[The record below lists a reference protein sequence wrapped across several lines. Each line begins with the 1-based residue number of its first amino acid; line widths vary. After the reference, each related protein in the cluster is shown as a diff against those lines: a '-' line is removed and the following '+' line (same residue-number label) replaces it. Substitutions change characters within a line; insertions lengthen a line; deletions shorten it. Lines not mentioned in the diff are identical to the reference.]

1 MSHFSTLVICKSP
14 SDIDDLLAKYN
25 ENMGVEPYIAET
37 KAELI
42 ERAKEYRRQAE
53 LKKAVGAEENDWVN
67 RFIDCKTD
75 EELYNTIIEGDDEE
89 DYDEEGNRLSTYNPL
104 SKWDWYE
111 IGGRWSDSLKNK
123 DGELNDIVQLKDLD
137 ISPDKAAY
145 DRAIRFWEIAVED
158 KPLNP
163 GEEKP
168 FIFYK
173 KEYYTERYRDKYH
186 YAKNQASFTTY
197 ALVTPDGEWH
207 EKGQMGWFGMSSD
220 TGEDEDKWVE
230 GFADLIKSCDENY
243 YAVMVDCH
251 I

>member
-1 MSHFSTLVICKSP
+1 MSHFATLVICKDP
-14 SDIDDLLAKYN
+14 NDIDNLLAKYD
-25 ENMGVEPYIAET
+25 ENMEVEPYVRRIKSQIIEDAKAYLA
-37 KAELI
+37 KAE
-42 ERAKEYRRQAE
+42 K
-53 LKKAVGAEENDWVN
+53 KKAAGEELSDWDKK
-67 RFIDCKTD
+67 FLDCKTD
-75 EELYNTIIEGDDEE
+75 EDLYKANTYEDEE
-89 DYDEEGNRLSTYNPL
+89 YDEEGNELTTYNPD
-104 SKWDWYE
+104 SKWDWYS
-111 IGGRWSDSLKNK
+111 IGGRYGDELRNK
-123 DGELNDIVQLKDLD
+123 DGTLGDIVQLKDLD

-158 KPLNP
+158 SPLNP

-186 YAKNQASFTTY
+186 YAKNQSAFTTY

-230 GFADLIKSCDENY
+230 GFTDLIKSCDENC